1 MQGPTDRERPFLFIE
16 VAPHQPAQF
25 SPPQSC
31 GDLQIEE
38 VVPLPVLFD
47 GLHEPLQLCVIEDGP
62 GCRLFLGERHIL
74 CGILYDEMAV
84 HRHIHCLM
92 QDPVDPPHRG
102 ARQRTASG
110 PALLFQLSIQ
120 LLDISGSDLADLL
133 IAQIGNDLVPDI
145 RPVALKGGGA
155 HGGLRTLC
163 QPDLQSFAQGHPAI
177 LCQFCPI
184 IFLHAPVQL
193 FQQFLLGPGG

>member
-1 MQGPTDRERPFLFIE
+1 M
-16 VAPHQPAQF
+16 AP
-25 SPPQSC
+25 
-31 GDLQIEE
+31 
-38 VVPLPVLFD
+38 
-47 GLHEPLQLCVIEDGP
+47 
-62 GCRLFLGERHIL
+62 
-74 CGILYDEMAV
+74 
-84 HRHIHCLM
+84 
-92 QDPVDPPHRG
+92 
-102 ARQRTASG
+102 ASG
-110 PALLFQLSIQ
+110 PPAALLFQLSIQ

-163 QPDLQSFAQGHPAI
+163 QPDLQSFAQGHPAV